1 MPVGE
6 VTVGSE
12 DLLITVHERDQPLG
26 PLDEATC
33 HRGEGVLHRA
43 LSVYLFDHRGCP
55 LLQKRSNRK
64 PLWPRYW
71 SNSCC
76 SHPRW
81 GEDTAEAAH
90 RRVGE
95 ELGISVPLQYFFA
108 FQYQAQFSKQ
118 GAEHEFCHVF
128 AGVAE
133 SIPEPDPLE
142 VEDWAFVDPVRLDDE
157 LERRPDTYTPWLHLA
172 WRVLRRDHWRRIAG
186 LPLSLE

>member
-1 MPVGE
+1 
-6 VTVGSE
+6 VTVSE
-12 DLLITVHERDQPLG
+12 DQLITVDERDQPLG
-26 PLDEATC
+26 PLSRASC
-33 HRGEGVLHRA
+33 HRGKGILHRA
-43 LSVYLFDHRGCP
+43 FSVYLFDRRGCV
-55 LLQKRSNRK
+55 LLQKRSVHK

-71 SNSCC
+71 ANSCC

-95 ELGISVPLQYFFA
+95 ELGISVPVQHFFA
-108 FQYQAQFSKQ
+108 FQYHAQFSKQ

-133 SIPEPDPLE
+133 PILEPDPLE

-157 LERRPDTYTPWLHLA
+157 LERRADAYAPWLHLA
-172 WRVLRRDHWRRIAG
+172 WRALRRDHWHRIAE
-186 LPLSLE
+186 LPLRAQ